1 MTFEEIKNHYS
12 LSYEVVGLPEGMKV
26 EDYFTPELIMVIKN
40 SSYPFFYIK
49 DLQYMFKSSY
59 LNNECIDILVSK
71 LLYSNVQILD
81 GSLEDIVTDQKGATK
96 FLDSLFRVLDTK
108 NSIKLNGIIC
118 IIGNDIIRKI
128 ILNSEYDLSFLGNIF
143 NARLKKEVLLELL
156 QDERF
161 INILLRKN
169 LYDFCSFI
177 DNNNL
182 SIELNEVIVN
192 KINSSSY
199 KDKLDVVSRRYKP
212 DEGKPE
218 YLSELYLEFENV
230 IKRNKI
236 RDIILS
242 IGNDNANPEKVEI
255 VRNIINTPEGKD
267 ILLSEILEPSFS
279 IIVNNLGLDKSIYED
294 KKNTYLDKLRNY
306 DKYDINT
313 IKDLLC
319 LYCFNDL
326 SINVSLRLK
335 TIIEYVNHNEDAL
348 NDLLEDMPYIIKL
361 MSFLTSDKLEVNPL
375 DLISNLDIN
384 GIVKKVHVMFSKA
397 VNKKTDISDILS
409 SDKAKEVDGV
419 RVIDVDIPED
429 RSFFIVHSVGKDD
442 LGDNPVEYYK
452 KKSKEWNRICTS
464 VLDSGHVMTY
474 INGVIF
480 GYCNIEMPL
489 YSAVPYDGKTAQR
502 VSEAN
507 KPQYRSVLSNVDR
520 FMKRTIGYNELTY
533 FTNNELLMP
542 DYIMVIDREPN
553 EYEIK
558 VAKEFNIPILIYH
571 TKKVDVEYESGFSNP
586 EAFDYE
592 RKVLDYI
599 PNENSKE
606 LMMN

>member
-49 DLQYMFKSSY
+49 DLQYMFKSNY

-96 FLDSLFRVLDTK
+96 FLDSLFRVLDIK

-128 ILNSEYDLSFLGNIF
+128 ILNSEYDISFLSNIF

-169 LYDFCSFI
+169 LYNFCSFI
-177 DNNNL
+177 NNNNI
-182 SIELNEVIVN
+182 SRELNEIIVN

-199 KDKLDVVSRRYKP
+199 KDKLDVITRIYKP

-218 YLSELYLEFENV
+218 YLSELYLELKDV
-230 IKRNKI
+230 INRKKV
-236 RDIILS
+236 RDVIIGY
-242 IGNDNANPEKVEI
+242 IAKPNDKDEEL
-255 VRNIINTPEGKD
+255 VRNILNTSEGRD
-267 ILLSEILEPSFS
+267 IVLSEILEPNFS
-279 IIVNNLGLDKSIYED
+279 KLVDSLGLDKSIYED
-294 KKNTYLDKLRNY
+294 RKNAYLDRLKDY
-306 DKYDINT
+306 KKYDINT

-361 MSFLTSDKLEVNPL
+361 MSFLSSVKLDVNPL

-384 GIVKKVHVMFSKA
+384 GIVKSLHSRFSDD
-397 VNKKTDISDILS
+397 VNKKTDIRDILS

-419 RVIDVDIPED
+419 KIIDVDIPLD
-429 RSFFIVHSVGKDD
+429 RSYFIVHSVVKDD
-442 LGDNPVEYYK
+442 LGDDSVKEYVESSK
-452 KKSKEWNRICTS
+452 KHDRICTS
-464 VLDSGHVMTY
+464 VLDNNHMNTFLD
-474 INGVIF
+474 GVVF
-480 GYCNIEMPL
+480 GYCNINMPL
-489 YSAVPYDGKTAQR
+489 YSAVPFDGQTNQR
-502 VSEAN
+502 IQGSGR
-507 KPQYRSVLSNVDR
+507 PQYRSVISSVDR
-520 FMKRTIGYNELTY
+520 FMKRTTGYNELTY

-542 DYIMVIDREPN
+542 DYILVINKEPN

-558 VAKEFNIPILIYH
+558 VAKDFNIPILIYH
-571 TKKVDVEYESGFSNP
+571 TKKVDFEYESGFSTP
-586 EAFDYE
+586 EAFNYE
-592 RKVLDYI
+592 REVLDYI